1 MTTKEFDAVLLAQ
14 KSASFSG
21 AEIFQAITE
30 GMQFAFN
37 ENRDFT
43 TTDILKG
50 VSDIIPLAQIENKKI
65 QTLQEWALSGRIR
78 TASSNI

>member
-1 MTTKEFDAVLLAQ
+1 
-14 KSASFSG
+14 
-21 AEIFQAITE
+21 
-30 GMQFAFN
+30 MQFAFN

-50 VSDIIPLAQIENKKI
+50 VSDIIQLAQIENKKI